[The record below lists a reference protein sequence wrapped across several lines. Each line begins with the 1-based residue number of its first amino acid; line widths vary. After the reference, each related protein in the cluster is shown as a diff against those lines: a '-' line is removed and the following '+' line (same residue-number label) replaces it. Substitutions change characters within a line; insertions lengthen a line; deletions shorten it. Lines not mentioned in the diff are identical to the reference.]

1 VLSTRAAAVLE
12 IHTETPFRT
21 VQESIMTRQHR
32 WRRAILLS
40 LLGHMA
46 AIALFYAVADKLGQL
61 PSRPG
66 SSPEAPSPAVE
77 QEKDMWVMDV
87 GELPTPAA
95 VLPRVDP
102 PPAVASAPPVKPD
115 VAPASAGHESH
126 DEAIHGSKDG
136 AGHTNSGT
144 AATPAEGSGGVTPST
159 PVNATTAF
167 FQLPTQAQSVVYVF
181 DRSGSMGMA
190 GRLNQARQEL
200 LTSLERLP
208 ATARF
213 QVIPY
218 NRVAEP
224 LRIAG
229 HSDLVPATIENKR
242 QTALLLEG
250 LAPEGGTEY
259 LTALKRALL
268 LQPEVIYFVTDAD
281 DLHPDQVRALTLL
294 NHGRTV
300 IHTIELTASH
310 RAGPGTGL
318 QVLARENGG
327 QYRGVDVH

>member
-1 VLSTRAAAVLE
+1 VAAALE

-21 VQESIMTRQHR
+21 GQEPIMATPHR
-32 WRRAILLS
+32 WRRAIVVS
-40 LLGHMA
+40 LLGHIA
-46 AIALFYAVADKLGQL
+46 AIALFYACADKLGQL
-61 PSRPG
+61 PRLTGLS
-66 SSPEAPSPAVE
+66 EDAPPTASE
-77 QEKDMWVMDV
+77 HEKDMWVMDV

-95 VLPRVDP
+95 VLPRVDSP
-102 PPAVASAPPVKPD
+102 PPVVSAPPVKPD
-115 VAPASAGHESH
+115 AAPASAGRDSH
-126 DEAIHGSKDG
+126 DEAINGSKDG
-136 AGHTNSGT
+136 AGPTDSGT
-144 AATPAEGSGGVTPST
+144 AATPADGSGGLTPST
-159 PVNATTAF
+159 PLNATTTF
-167 FQLPTQAQSVVYVF
+167 FQLATQAQSVVYVF

-190 GRLNQARQEL
+190 GRLNQARREL
-200 LTSLERLP
+200 LASLERLP

-242 QTALLLEG
+242 QAALLLEG
-250 LAPEGGTEY
+250 LVPEGGTEY

-310 RAGPGTGL
+310 REAPGTGL
-318 QVLARENGG
+318 QVLAHENGG